1 MATELYDLLRLDHF
15 RAFDTF
21 WKIDV
26 NGKGA
31 RVGEWIEAPGDAF
44 LGQLFK
50 NYPNIQLVA
59 EDLGELRKEV
69 LELKDKYELDGMR
82 CFQFSINDLY
92 ANKQPH
98 NIVFYT
104 GTHDND
110 TIMGWYNSLTDAKKR
125 EVLGLLKL
133 NALPLHLRMVQYV
146 FDFDCPRAVVPMQD
160 LLGLG
165 NEARINAPGTVGGFN
180 WSYRFKDFD
189 AFVKA
194 IPDIKKVT
202 KK

>member
-1 MATELYDLLRLDHF
+1 
-15 RAFDTF
+15 
-21 WKIDV
+21 
-26 NGKGA
+26 
-31 RVGEWIEAPGDAF
+31 
-44 LGQLFK
+44 
-50 NYPNIQLVA
+50 
-59 EDLGELRKEV
+59 
-69 LELKDKYELDGMR
+69 
-82 CFQFSINDLY
+82 
-92 ANKQPH
+92 
-98 NIVFYT
+98 
-104 GTHDND
+104 
-110 TIMGWYNSLTDAKKR
+110 
-125 EVLGLLKL
+125 
-133 NALPLHLRMVQYV
+133 MVQYV